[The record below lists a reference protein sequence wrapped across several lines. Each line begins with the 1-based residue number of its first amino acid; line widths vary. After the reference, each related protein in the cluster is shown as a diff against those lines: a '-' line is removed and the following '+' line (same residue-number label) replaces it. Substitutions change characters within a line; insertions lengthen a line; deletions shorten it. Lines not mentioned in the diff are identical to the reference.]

1 MLFRSH
7 DMLGMNK
14 GFNPRF
20 LRRYADV
27 HGVMTGAVQQYIQD
41 VKNKEFP
48 NKDEQ
53 YGA

>member
-1 MLFRSH
+1 MF
-7 DMLGMNK
+7 GMNK

-20 LRRYADV
+20 LRRYSDV
-27 HGVMTGAVQQYIQD
+27 HGVMTNAIQQYISD
-41 VKNKEFP
+41 VKEKDFP